1 MDAFDFRDENQPRR
15 SRPARQSNSGLVLNI
30 LTLLVLILTACVA
43 IVYLNILIDPHSA
56 LNPFQPPTLP
66 PTYSVPSATP
76 TSRNELPPTWT
87 PAPTQEP
94 TSTSTPRPTSTP
106 PASPTPI
113 NLEPSITPTDGPTP
127 VYSFAVQE
135 GSPQA
140 IPNIY
145 HPELGCNWMGVAGQ
159 AVGLNGGPA
168 TGLIVQ
174 VGGSL
179 GGQLFETRLSLTGAA
194 PQYGQGGFE
203 IQLAEKAVD
212 SNETLWIQL
221 VDQASNPFSDKI
233 YFVTYSDCQKNLV
246 VIHFKQVK

>member
-1 MDAFDFRDENQPRR
+1 MDAFDFQEEEKPKKAK
-15 SRPARQSNSGLVLNI
+15 STRQGNSGLVWNI
-30 LTLLVLILTACVA
+30 LTVIVLIMTACVA
-43 IVYLNILIDPHSA
+43 VVYLNILINPYSTI
-56 LNPFQPPTLP
+56 NPFKPPTLP
-66 PTYSVPSATP
+66 PTYTVPSVTP

-94 TSTSTPRPTSTP
+94 TATSTPRPTSTP
-106 PASPTPI
+106 LPSPTPI
-113 NLEPSITPTDGPTP
+113 NLEPSITPTEGPTP
-127 VYSFAVQE
+127 VYSFSVQP

-159 AVGLNGGPA
+159 ATGLNGGPA

-174 VGGSL
+174 VGGNL

-203 IQLAEKAVD
+203 ISLAEKAMD
-212 SNETLWIQL
+212 SNKTLWIQL
-221 VDQASNPFSDKI
+221 VDQASNPFSEKL
-233 YFVTYSDCQKNLV
+233 YFDTYADCQKNL
-246 VIHFKQVK
+246 IIINFKQVK